1 MTSTSSRFLVLHAL
15 RVKGLASDELVAALS
30 GLPSQEVGRVLADLG
45 GSGLVVRREGRFA
58 GSMLTADGRQAHLPL
73 LAEDVAPPATQAAL
87 ETCYAGF
94 LPLNG
99 EFKRI
104 CGDWQVRQ
112 DTKEPN
118 DHGDADYDR
127 SVVGQLAEVHDR
139 AVVVLAPLADAL
151 ARFGAYPA
159 RLAAALER
167 IRGGDNGAFARPMAD
182 SYHDIWM
189 ELHQDLLLS
198 LKRERSAH
206 DEALYRV
213 ADPRCRPQPQVRSG
227 APRPGVM
234 GRGRVEHEPVRMTTA
249 GS

>member
-30 GLPSQEVGRVLADLG
+30 GLPPQEVGRVLADLA
-45 GSGLVVRREGRFA
+45 SDGLVTRREGRFP
-58 GSMLTADGRQAHLPL
+58 GSMLTVDGRQAYLPL
-73 LAEDVAPPATQAAL
+73 LAEDVASPTTQAVL
-87 ETCYAGF
+87 EVCYAQF

-112 DTKEPN
+112 DTKAPN

-127 SVVGQLAEVHDR
+127 SVVERLAEVHKQ
-139 AVVVLAPLADAL
+139 AVAVLAPLADGL
-151 ARFGAYPA
+151 RRVGTYPA

-167 IRGGDNGAFARPMAD
+167 IRSGDNGAFARPMAD

-198 LKRERSAH
+198 LQRERSAH
-206 DEALYRV
+206 DE
-213 ADPRCRPQPQVRSG
+213 G
-227 APRPGVM
+227 
-234 GRGRVEHEPVRMTTA
+234 
-249 GS
+249 

>member
-1 MTSTSSRFLVLHAL
+1 MTSSSSRFLVLHAL

-30 GLPSQEVGRVLADLG
+30 GLPPQEVGRVLTGLG
-45 GSGLVVRREGRFA
+45 GDGLVVRREGRFA
-58 GSMLTADGRQAHLPL
+58 GSMLTTDGRQAHLPL
-73 LAEDVAPPATQAAL
+73 LAEDVAAPATQAAL
-87 ETCYAGF
+87 EACYAEF

-99 EFKRI
+99 EFKRT

-112 DTKEPN
+112 DTKAPN

-127 SVVGQLAEVHDR
+127 SVVEQLAEVHKQ
-139 AVVVLAPLADAL
+139 AVAVLAPLAGAL

-159 RLAAALER
+159 RLAAALDR

-198 LKRERSAH
+198 LRRERSAH
-206 DEALYRV
+206 DEA
-213 ADPRCRPQPQVRSG
+213 
-227 APRPGVM
+227 
-234 GRGRVEHEPVRMTTA
+234 
-249 GS
+249 